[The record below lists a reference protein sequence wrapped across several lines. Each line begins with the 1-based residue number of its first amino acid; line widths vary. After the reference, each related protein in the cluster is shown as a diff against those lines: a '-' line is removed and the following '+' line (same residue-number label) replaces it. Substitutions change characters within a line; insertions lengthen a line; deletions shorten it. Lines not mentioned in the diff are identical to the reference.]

1 MIMHLTMM
9 RTRNRA
15 NDVALKQ
22 AASHDIIIQKEA
34 LPMDTVQTSDERT
47 CAALELLRMLEEAD
61 ENVRAGY
68 IAPME
73 NTFSALRDSL
83 LQRKQQ

>member
-1 MIMHLTMM
+1 
-9 RTRNRA
+9 
-15 NDVALKQ
+15 
-22 AASHDIIIQKEA
+22 
-34 LPMDTVQTSDERT
+34 MDTVQTSDERT
-47 CAALELLRMLEEAD
+47 CAELELLRMLAEAEED
-61 ENVRAGY
+61 VRAGC

>member
-1 MIMHLTMM
+1 ML
-9 RTRNRA
+9 A
-15 NDVALKQ
+15 
-22 AASHDIIIQKEA
+22 EA
-34 LPMDTVQTSDERT
+34 
-47 CAALELLRMLEEAD
+47 EED
-61 ENVRAGY
+61 VRAGC

>member
-1 MIMHLTMM
+1 
-9 RTRNRA
+9 
-15 NDVALKQ
+15 
-22 AASHDIIIQKEA
+22 
-34 LPMDTVQTSDERT
+34 MDTVQTSDERT
-47 CAALELLRMLEEAD
+47 CAALELLRMLAEVEED
-61 ENVRAGY
+61 VRAGY

>member
-1 MIMHLTMM
+1 
-9 RTRNRA
+9 
-15 NDVALKQ
+15 
-22 AASHDIIIQKEA
+22 
-34 LPMDTVQTSDERT
+34 MDTVQTSDERT
-47 CAALELLRMLEEAD
+47 YAERELLRMLEEAEED
-61 ENVRAGY
+61 VRAGC

>member
-1 MIMHLTMM
+1 
-9 RTRNRA
+9 
-15 NDVALKQ
+15 
-22 AASHDIIIQKEA
+22 
-34 LPMDTVQTSDERT
+34 MDTVQTSDERT
-47 CAALELLRMLEEAD
+47 YAERELLRMLAEAEED
-61 ENVRAGY
+61 VRAGC

>member
-1 MIMHLTMM
+1 MSMKLNLTVSEI
-9 RTRNRA
+9 N
-15 NDVALKQ
+15 ALSS
-22 AASHDIIIQKEA
+22 AGISFREDGEY
-34 LPMDTVQTSDERT
+34 SEDE
-47 CAALELLRMLEEAD
+47 ALELLRMLAEAE
-61 ENVRAGY
+61 ENVRAGC

>member
-1 MIMHLTMM
+1 
-9 RTRNRA
+9 
-15 NDVALKQ
+15 
-22 AASHDIIIQKEA
+22 
-34 LPMDTVQTSDERT
+34 MDTVQTSGERT
-47 CAALELLRMLEEAD
+47 CAALELLRMLAEAE
-61 ENVRAGY
+61 ENVRAGC